1 MTKAAFLFSRE
12 NMLHFPVASRKWA
25 RLVKTMRCSTFK
37 RNNCRCGHSQLPHWS
52 MLFVWV
58 THKKTK
64 QRNDN
69 SSSVGPFLGSEL
81 LLGNEL
87 QEVTPG
93 SSSSCSENSLHT
105 TSLDVKST
113 CWFMDGLNKQP
124 RERCDELWR
133 RSLVEFVTWLTV
145 SNCFQS
151 NAKLS

>member
-1 MTKAAFLFSRE
+1 MAKAAFLFSRE

-37 RNNCRCGHSQLPHWS
+37 RNNCRRGHSQLPHWS

-93 SSSSCSENSLHT
+93 SSSSCSEIVCTQPPKCQIYMLVYGRIKQT
-105 TSLDVKST
+105 T
-113 CWFMDGLNKQP
+113 Q
-124 RERCDELWR
+124 RALWR
-133 RSLVEFVTWLTV
+133 ALKARLGGVCYLA
-145 SNCFQS
+145 NCFQ
-151 NAKLS
+151 LFPV